1 MRQLTTWLAWI
12 APVVALA
19 PLGLAQCSGDNSNVT
34 SDAGSKGGGSSGGG
48 SGSSSGS
55 GSPGDDDSS
64 VVSPGDDS
72 GGGPIGD
79 GGVAPGS
86 GDGGPDAAPSGP
98 PPIPVPEGGA
108 PSDPGSIVCNG
119 AACDVS
125 HGSTCCY
132 AKTDAGSTET
142 CNPANTGCATETLAC
157 NEASDCNGGL
167 CCQTIIGIGLQGSTF
182 CSAPSAKACPGASA
196 MYPEGTFQTCRT
208 DGECGASSDAG
219 ALKRCIP
226 QICTSPTTMATMVSN
241 TVTIEACAE
250 ATTAQNDAG
259 TLAFC
264 KPL

>member
-19 PLGLAQCSGDNSNVT
+19 PLGLAQCSGDSSSVT
-34 SDAGSKGGGSSGGG
+34 SDAGKKGSSSSSGG

-64 VVSPGDDS
+64 TVIPGDDG

-79 GGVAPGS
+79 GGGAPGS
-86 GDGGPDAAPSGP
+86 GEGGPDAAPSGP

-119 AACDVS
+119 ATCDVS

-132 AKTDAGSTET
+132 TKTDAGSSET
-142 CNPANTGCATETLAC
+142 CNPPNTGCATQTLAC

-167 CCQTIIGIGLQGSTF
+167 CCQTIIGIGVQGSTS
-182 CSAPSAKACPGASA
+182 CSAPSAKAC
-196 MYPEGTFQTCRT
+196 PEGTFQTCRT
-208 DGECGASSDAG
+208 DGECGASADAG

-226 QICTSPTTMATMVSN
+226 QVCTSPTTMANQVSN
-241 TVTIEACAE
+241 TVTIEACA
-250 ATTAQNDAG
+250 APTSAQNDAG